1 MANLPEAASGSFL
14 GVRRRDL
21 AMPLT
26 LVGILGL
33 MIVPLPPLAL
43 DLLLAVNVT
52 ISLVILLTA
61 VQVTRPLDFSVFPSL
76 LLITTLFRLS
86 LNVATTRLI
95 LLGGAD
101 GTQAA
106 GEIIR
111 TFGEFVVGG
120 SYVVGIVVFLILT
133 LINFIVITRGA
144 GRIAEVSA
152 RFTLDALPGKQMSI
166 DSDLASGLITQDQAR
181 ARRLELARETDFY
194 GAMDGSSRFVRG
206 DAIAGLI
213 ITGINIV
220 GGLIIG
226 VAQEHLSLADAATT
240 YTVLTIGDGL
250 VSQIPSILIS
260 TAAGVIVTRAAAS
273 TDLGGQV
280 VLQLLHNRKVMV
292 ASAVVVAAL
301 AFIPGMPATIFIG
314 LSGGLFWWSRRV
326 RDVSAEAG
334 GEGRREGGGPG
345 AAGAPQEEPPRGSA
359 QGIERDLEVP
369 KLELNV
375 GYGLISLV
383 QSDEGGDFVS
393 RVSVLRANIA
403 RDLGFV
409 FPHMPIRDDQG
420 IGANEY
426 RLLIHGVPA
435 ASGALV
441 PDRVLAMD
449 PGDVRRP
456 IEGDPTIEPTFG
468 LPALWIRAADK
479 GRAELAGY
487 TVAEPVFVLLTHMR
501 DVIEREASR
510 LMGRE
515 ELQVLLDALARRHPR
530 IVDELVPAVLS
541 HADILGVLRAL
552 LDERVSIRD
561 FNTILET
568 LSEAVRFGKS
578 APYLVEQVRKR
589 LAPAIVQPLRD
600 RNDTLHVA
608 LFDDISVELL
618 RGSTLR
624 NEVDTRLALPTA
636 AARSLLQQLARYRS
650 LSEDMERHPVL
661 QVPADLRYPLAR
673 WVVLQE
679 PRVRVIANDELPR
692 DVPVVVVSTF
702 HLDGARV
709 ETPPAAAGAR
719 RTTS

>member
-1 MANLPEAASGSFL
+1 VAALPEAGPGTFL

-33 MIVPLPPLAL
+33 MIVPLPSLAL
-43 DLLLAVNVT
+43 DFLLAVNVT

-101 GTQAA
+101 GTDAA
-106 GEIIR
+106 GEIVR

-133 LINFIVITRGA
+133 LINFVVITRGA

-213 ITGINIV
+213 ITAINIV

-226 VAQEHLSLADAATT
+226 VAQMDLSIADAATT

-280 VLQLLHNRKVMV
+280 VLQLLNNRKVMV
-292 ASAVVVAAL
+292 ATAIVVTSM
-301 AFIPGMPATIFIG
+301 AFIPGMPMFIFFG
-314 LSGGLFWWSRRV
+314 LGGGMLWWSQRV
-326 RDVSAEAG
+326 SDLPSSSTQG
-334 GEGRREGGGPG
+334 GDGAASQPG
-345 AAGAPQEEPPRGSA
+345 ADAPEPARGSMEA
-359 QGIERDLEVP
+359 IERDLEVP

-375 GYGLISLV
+375 GFGLIKLIRT
-383 QSDEGGDFVS
+383 DEGGDFIS
-393 RVSVLRANIA
+393 RVAVLRANIA

-409 FPHMPIRDDQG
+409 FPHMPIRDDAAL
-420 IGANEY
+420 GANEY
-426 RLLIHGVPA
+426 RLLVHGVPVA
-435 ASGALV
+435 TGSV
-441 PDRVLAMD
+441 MPDRILAMD

-456 IEGDPTIEPTFG
+456 VEGDPTIEPTFG
-468 LPALWIRAADK
+468 LPALWIRPADQS
-479 GRAELAGY
+479 RAELAGY
-487 TVAEPVFVLLTHMR
+487 TVAEPVFVMLTHLR
-501 DVIEREASR
+501 DAIEREASR
-510 LMGRE
+510 LLGRA
-515 ELQVLLDALARRHPR
+515 ELQVLLDALARRNPR
-530 IVDELVPAVLS
+530 VVDELVPSVLS
-541 HADILGVLRAL
+541 HAEILTVLRAL

-561 FNTILET
+561 LNSILEA

-578 APYLVEQVRKR
+578 APYLIEQVRRR
-589 LAPAIVQPLRD
+589 LAPAIIHPLRD
-600 RNDTLHVA
+600 RDDTLHVA
-608 LFDDISVELL
+608 LFDDASIELL
-618 RGSTLR
+618 RASTLR
-624 NEVDTRLALPTA
+624 NEVDTRLALATA
-636 AARSLLQQLARYRS
+636 PARSLLQQLAQYRS
-650 LSEDMERHPVL
+650 LSEDLARYAVV
-661 QVPADLRYPLAR
+661 QVPADVRYPLAR
-673 WVVLQE
+673 WVVLQD

-692 DVPVVVVSTF
+692 DVSVVVTQTF
-702 HLDGARV
+702 RLDGARV
-709 ETPPAAAGAR
+709 EAAAAQPGGR
-719 RTTS
+719 RGTP

>member
-1 MANLPEAASGSFL
+1 VANLPEASPGMFL

-61 VQVTRPLDFSVFPSL
+61 VQVTRALDFSVFPSL
-76 LLITTLFRLS
+76 LLVTTLFRLS

-95 LLGGAD
+95 LLGGAS
-101 GTQAA
+101 GTDAA
-106 GEIIR
+106 GGIIQ

-133 LINFIVITRGA
+133 LINFVVITKGA

-181 ARRLELARETDFY
+181 ARRIELARETDFY

-213 ITGINIV
+213 ITAINII

-226 VAQEHLSLADAATT
+226 VAQENLSIADAATT

-260 TAAGVIVTRAAAS
+260 TAAGVIVTRAAGS

-280 VLQLLHNRKVMV
+280 VLQLLSNRRVMV
-292 ASAVVVAAL
+292 ATAIVVAAM
-301 AFIPGMPATIFIG
+301 AFIPGMPMVIFFT
-314 LSGGLFWWSRRV
+314 LAGGLLWWSRRV
-326 RDVSAEAG
+326 GDGPVGGAGELASAASG
-334 GEGRREGGGPG
+334 APGGPG
-345 AAGAPQEEPPRGSA
+345 DAREPARGSIEA
-359 QGIERDLEVP
+359 IERDLEVP

-383 QSDEGGDFVS
+383 QSEEGGDFVT

-409 FPHMPIRDDQG
+409 FPHMPIRDDAAL
-420 IGANEY
+420 GANEY
-426 RLLIHGVPA
+426 RLLVHGVPV
-435 ASGALV
+435 ASGSV
-441 PDRVLAMD
+441 MPDRVMAMD

-456 IEGDPTIEPTFG
+456 VEGDATIEPTFG
-468 LPALWIRAADK
+468 LPALWIRPADK

-487 TVAEPVFVLLTHMR
+487 TIAEPVFVMLTHMR
-501 DVIEREASR
+501 DAIEREASR
-510 LMGRE
+510 LLGRA

-530 IVDELVPAVLS
+530 VVDELIPAVLS
-541 HADILGVLRAL
+541 HAEVLGVLRAL
-552 LDERVSIRD
+552 LDERISIRD
-561 FNTILET
+561 LGSILEA

-578 APYLVEQVRKR
+578 TPYLVEQVRRR
-589 LAPAIVQPLRD
+589 LAPAIIHPLRD
-600 RNDTLHVA
+600 RDDKLQVA
-608 LFDDISVELL
+608 LFDDASIELL
-618 RGSTLR
+618 RGSILR
-624 NEVDTRLALPTA
+624 NEVDTRLALATVP
-636 AARSLLQQLARYRS
+636 ARSLLQQLIQYRS
-650 LSEDMERHPVL
+650 LSEDLERHAVV
-661 QVPADLRYPLAR
+661 QVPADIRYPLAR
-673 WVVLQE
+673 WVVIQD

-692 DVPVVVVSTF
+692 DVPITVVQMF
-702 HLDGARV
+702 HLDGVRV
-709 ETPPAAAGAR
+709 DATAPQATAKRGP
-719 RTTS
+719 